1 MALEFTNTKD
11 KTGRYN
17 ALFTNTNNQ
26 IGELVLEPE
35 EKHKDAYQY
44 IQRFKPNER
53 FSFTVD
59 NATIDT
65 SLFERSPEVTFTSTT
80 PISNDIPAS
89 DISSLMAELKELKAR
104 VNRTVALVHNCQ
116 RCGASLEVDEHKSIF
131 CCKYCGATYLLGSV
145 QPNSVYN

>member
-11 KTGRYN
+11 KTGRYS
-17 ALFTNTNNQ
+17 ALFTNTNH
-26 IGELVLEPE
+26 ELVLEPE
-35 EKHKDAYQY
+35 KEHKDAYQY
-44 IQRFKPNER
+44 IERFKPNEK
-53 FSFTVD
+53 FSFTID

-65 SLFERSPEVTFTSTT
+65 SLFKGSPEVTFTSTT
-80 PISNDIPAS
+80 PIVDAISAP

-104 VNRTVALVHNCQ
+104 VNRTIALVHNCQ
-116 RCGASLEVDEHKSIF
+116 KCGASLEVDEHKSIF

>member
-26 IGELVLEPE
+26 VGELVLEPE

-44 IQRFKPNER
+44 IQRFKPNEK
-53 FSFTVD
+53 FSFTVE
-59 NATIDT
+59 NATMDT
-65 SLFERSPEVTFTSTT
+65 SLLTVSPEVTFTSTT
-80 PISNDIPAS
+80 PIVDDTSTDIYN
-89 DISSLMAELKELKAR
+89 LVAELKELKAR

-116 RCGASLEVDEHKSIF
+116 KCGASLEVDEHKSIF

>member
-1 MALEFTNTKD
+1 MSLEFTNTKD
-11 KTGRYN
+11 KTGRYT

-26 IGELVLEPE
+26 VGELVLEPE

-44 IQRFKPNER
+44 IQRFKPNEK
-53 FSFTVD
+53 FSFTID
-59 NATIDT
+59 NATMDT
-65 SLFERSPEVTFTSTT
+65 SLFQASPEVTFTSTA
-80 PISNDIPAS
+80 PIVDDASTDIYN
-89 DISSLMAELKELKAR
+89 LVKELKELKAR

-116 RCGASLEVDEHKSIF
+116 KCGASLEVDEHKSIF